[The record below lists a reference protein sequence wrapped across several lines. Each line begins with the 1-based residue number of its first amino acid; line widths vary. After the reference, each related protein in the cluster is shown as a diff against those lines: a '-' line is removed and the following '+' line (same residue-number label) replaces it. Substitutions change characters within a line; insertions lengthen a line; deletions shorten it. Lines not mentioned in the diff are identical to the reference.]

1 MLKRSILVSGAVL
14 GALAFGSQTVHADTS
29 TISGP
34 TQTSGSGFSD
44 NDDSQLPPANT
55 NTGNTGN
62 TGTPSGTSGASQST
76 DGNPASGTPVPT
88 PSDNQTNG
96 STLPVSQSGSA
107 TSGTNA
113 PSSANSNSATS
124 SDAASTSTPTGN
136 QTPVSGTTNT
146 NTTPAPNPAPQTTN
160 PTVNT
165 PLPTHGLA
173 PAPVPLTNSTP
184 DVNDQGELN
193 QVTPVPV
200 QQPSQ
205 GQAPVVPV
213 QVASVPSVARAVQ
226 DYNQAL
232 TSNGN
237 NGNNDK
243 VVEAKQ
249 KLDDAVAK
257 ALPETHAQ
265 QPKSNI
271 GILSAM
277 AGILALSGVF
287 LFKRFKK

>member
-55 NTGNTGN
+55 NTGN

-136 QTPVSGTTNT
+136 QTPVSGTT

>member
-1 MLKRSILVSGAVL
+1 MLKRSILLSGAVL

-113 PSSANSNSATS
+113 PSSANSNSATR

-136 QTPVSGTTNT
+136 QTPVSGTT

>member
-146 NTTPAPNPAPQTTN
+146 TPAPNPAPQTTN

-249 KLDDAVAK
+249 KLDVAVAK

>member
-1 MLKRSILVSGAVL
+1 MLKRSILLSGAVL

-136 QTPVSGTTNT
+136 QTPVSGTT

>member
-1 MLKRSILVSGAVL
+1 MLKQSILVSGAVL

-62 TGTPSGTSGASQST
+62 TGAPSGTSGASQAT

-113 PSSANSNSATS
+113 PSSANSNFATS

-136 QTPVSGTTNT
+136 QTPVSGTT

-173 PAPVPLTNSTP
+173 P
-184 DVNDQGELN
+184 DQMNDQGELN

>member
-136 QTPVSGTTNT
+136 QTPVSGTT

>member
-1 MLKRSILVSGAVL
+1 MLKQAILVSGAVL
-14 GALAFGSQTVHADTS
+14 GALAFGSQAVHADTS

-55 NTGNTGN
+55 NTGNIGM
-62 TGTPSGTSGASQST
+62 PASGTGGSSQSSQST

-96 STLPVSQSGSA
+96 STLPVAQSGTA

-136 QTPVSGTTNT
+136 QTPVSGTT

>member
-1 MLKRSILVSGAVL
+1 MVSGAVL

-136 QTPVSGTTNT
+136 QTPVSGTT